1 MGLTAY
7 TRLLRFVTFVH
18 LPFSFR
24 SLDLLVASLLF
35 MKGASSCVKKKL
47 EPSDRAMAKFLGG
60 HRSAWFPLF
69 ISACRFVYFDTS
81 NLSCV
86 SALFWLISI
95 ARCVF
100 KSPGIWFWGTEYDI
114 YCARVACLHI
124 SILWGRARL
133 WLELF
138 ASTVRAGRFL
148 SRVSYLLWHVF
159 LRRRSFTLKKL

>member
-1 MGLTAY
+1 MCHGLLKKRNNLQQNLEELQKSMGTRTLALFSCWKIRVKWVWQP

-35 MKGASSCVKKKL
+35 MKGASSCVIKRNWSRQI
-47 EPSDRAMAKFLGG
+47 EQIFRR

-69 ISACRFVYFDTS
+69 ISACRFVEFDTS
-81 NLSCV
+81 NLPWV

-114 YCARVACLHI
+114 YRERVACLHI
-124 SILWGRARL
+124 SILWGRTRL
-133 WLELF
+133 W
-138 ASTVRAGRFL
+138 
-148 SRVSYLLWHVF
+148 
-159 LRRRSFTLKKL
+159 